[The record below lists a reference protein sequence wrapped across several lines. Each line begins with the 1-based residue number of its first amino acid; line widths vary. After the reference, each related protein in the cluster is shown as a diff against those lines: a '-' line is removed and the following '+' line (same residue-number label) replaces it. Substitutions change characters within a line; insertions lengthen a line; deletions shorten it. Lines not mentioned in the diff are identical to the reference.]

1 MRGRVALIYGGRGYE
16 SEVSL
21 CGVDFVLPLILE
33 SGFDCVP
40 IFIAKDGRWLTSFD
54 GENFYRAE
62 REEGEENKKLCA
74 PINLGGRGGIL
85 VGGEPVPIDCAFPLL
100 HGDFGED
107 GSVQGALDVA
117 AIPYVGEN
125 VFVSAFCLDKVACR
139 ALADLLDI
147 PGARYVSL
155 PKGASQKEA
164 QTFAEAKLSYPM
176 FIKPRALG
184 SSVGAGKIKDKD
196 AFSSA
201 FNIASDRC
209 CRGAIV
215 EECLD
220 IACELEIGVLRH
232 KGKLIFTK
240 IGKIESKSGF
250 YDYKEKY
257 SGTSDV
263 KIDSAPKISERIE
276 KELRGSAEKLAS
288 ALEIRSISRID
299 FFLDKSGKLYF
310 NEINTMPGFTGGS
323 LYPALC
329 REVGISPRELVEA
342 LICEA
347 LL

>member
-21 CGVDFVLPLILE
+21 CGADFVLPLVLE
-33 SGFDCVP
+33 NGFDCIPV
-40 IFIAKDGRWLTSFD
+40 FIAKDGRWLTSFD
-54 GENFYRAE
+54 GENFARAE
-62 REEGEENKKLCA
+62 REDKAEKVKLCA
-74 PINLGGRGGIL
+74 PINLGDRGAIL
-85 VGGEPVPIDCAFPLL
+85 IGGEPVHIDCAFPLL

-107 GSVQGALDVA
+107 GSVQGALEVA

-125 VFVSAFCLDKVACR
+125 NFVSAFCLDKVACR
-139 ALADLLDI
+139 ALADFLGI
-147 PGARYVSL
+147 RGARYVSV
-155 PKGASQKEA
+155 PKRTSPKEA
-164 QTFAEAKLSYPM
+164 QTLAEAKLAYPM

-184 SSVGAGKIKDKD
+184 SSVGAGKIKDRD
-196 AFSSA
+196 VFCNAFD
-201 FNIASDRC
+201 IASNGC
-209 CRGAIV
+209 SRGVII
-215 EECLD
+215 EECVD
-220 IACELEIGVLRH
+220 IVCELEIGVLRQ

-250 YDYKEKY
+250 YDYNEKY
-257 SGTSDV
+257 SNDSV
-263 KIDSAPKISERIE
+263 AKIYSAPKISEKIE
-276 KELRGSAEKLAS
+276 IELRRSAEKLAK
-288 ALEIRSISRID
+288 ALEIRSLSRMD

-329 REVGISPRELVEA
+329 HEVGIPPRELVET

>member
-1 MRGRVALIYGGRGYE
+1 VI
-16 SEVSL
+16 
-21 CGVDFVLPLILE
+21 
-33 SGFDCVP
+33 
-40 IFIAKDGRWLTSFD
+40 
-54 GENFYRAE
+54 
-62 REEGEENKKLCA
+62 
-74 PINLGGRGGIL
+74 
-85 VGGEPVPIDCAFPLL
+85 
-100 HGDFGED
+100 
-107 GSVQGALDVA
+107 VQ
-117 AIPYVGEN
+117 
-125 VFVSAFCLDKVACR
+125 
-139 ALADLLDI
+139 
-147 PGARYVSL
+147 
-155 PKGASQKEA
+155 
-164 QTFAEAKLSYPM
+164 
-176 FIKPRALG
+176 
-184 SSVGAGKIKDKD
+184 
-196 AFSSA
+196 
-201 FNIASDRC
+201 
-209 CRGAIV
+209 
-215 EECLD
+215 ECLD

-263 KIDSAPKISERIE
+263 KIDSAPKIPERIE

-329 REVGISPRELVEA
+329 REAGIAPRELVEA